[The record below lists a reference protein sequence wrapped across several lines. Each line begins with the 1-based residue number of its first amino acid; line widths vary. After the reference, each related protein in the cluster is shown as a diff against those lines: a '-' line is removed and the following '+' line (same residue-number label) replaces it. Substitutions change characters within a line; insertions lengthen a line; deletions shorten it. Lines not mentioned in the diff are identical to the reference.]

1 MRSKLFVPASR
12 PELFSKALSGPAD
25 GLSFDLEDA
34 VREEKK
40 AEARENLAQFL
51 NSPQVLSSTKTMIV
65 RVNPLETAHFLS
77 DLDAVVCP
85 GVDIINLPKP
95 EKADDIRDAAQSI
108 AVVERNKGMNRDGQ
122 SPIRLLINIE
132 SPKAL
137 RIAHELAGA
146 DPRVMGLQLGLGDLF
161 EPYAI
166 DRRQV
171 VAVQGAMFQVAMAAH
186 EHELKAYDGAFA
198 NVADRDGFWQEAML
212 AKSLGFHGKSCIH
225 PSQVDS
231 VNEVFRPTDEE
242 IEFSRKV
249 VQAEAKA
256 QEDSVGAFM
265 VEGKMID
272 GPFVNR
278 AKNILELAKQLGL
291 IKI

>member
-12 PELFSKALSGPAD
+12 PELFSKAVLGPAD

-65 RVNPLETAHFLS
+65 RVNSIETAHFLS
-77 DLDAVVCP
+77 DLDSVVCP

-95 EKADDIRDAAQSI
+95 EQADDIRDAAQKI
-108 AVVERNKGMNRDGQ
+108 AEVERAKGMNSDGH
-122 SPIRLLINIE
+122 SPVRLLINIE

-186 EHELKAYDGAFA
+186 EHGLKVYDGAFT
-198 NVADRDGFWQEAML
+198 NVADREGFWQEAML

-225 PSQVDS
+225 PSQVEPA
-231 VNEVFRPTDEE
+231 NEVFRPTDEE
-242 IEFSRKV
+242 IEFSRKI

-272 GPFVNR
+272 APFVNR

-291 IKI
+291 IKK

>member
-12 PELFSKALSGPAD
+12 PELFFKALSGPAD

-51 NSPQVLSSTKTMIV
+51 NAPDVLTSTKTMIV
-65 RVNPLETAHFLS
+65 RVNPIESVHFLS
-77 DLDAVVCP
+77 DLDAVVSP

-95 EKADDIRDAAQSI
+95 ERADDVRYAALKIAELERQKGLNVDQQS
-108 AVVERNKGMNRDGQ
+108 AV
-122 SPIRLLINIE
+122 RLLINIE

-146 DPRVMGLQLGLGDLF
+146 DERVMGLQLGLGDLF

-171 VAVQGAMFQVAMAAH
+171 VAVQSAMFQIAMAAH
-186 EHELKAYDGAFA
+186 EHGLNVYDGAFT
-198 NVADRDGFWQEAML
+198 NVADRDGFRQEALL

-225 PSQVDS
+225 PSQVDT
-231 VNEVFRPTDEE
+231 VNDVFRPTDEE

-272 GPFVNR
+272 APFVNR
-278 AKNILELAKQLGL
+278 AKNILALAKQLGL
-291 IKI
+291 A